1 MNVTIHASDRVANT
15 TGKEGPAS
23 RGRYQR
29 YATKEIHALYP
40 NAAVRWIWSADEQDF
55 AVVIAVPDPAARYQ
69 IWATLHDAAQ
79 EVAQWATP
87 LHPHSKAIGH
97 VSGWNGQVPRSGFTP
112 IITHP
117 TCSPAH
123 VMLVENEDGSSTW
136 IDVDEDEARQ
146 ARRSGFV
153 RTELP

>member
-23 RGRYQR
+23 RGQYQR
-29 YATKEIHALYP
+29 YATKEIHATYP
-40 NAAVRWIWSADEQDF
+40 NAAVRWTWSADTQDF
-55 AVVIAVPDPAARYQ
+55 EVVIAETDPVARYQ

-97 VSGWNGQVPRSGFTP
+97 VSGWHGAVPRSASTP
-112 IITHP
+112 IIKNP

-123 VMLVENEDGSSTW
+123 VLLVENEDGSSTW
-136 IDVDEDEARQ
+136 IEVDEDEARQ
-146 ARRSGFV
+146 ARGSGFV
-153 RTELP
+153 TSELP